1 MLHAVRMSDLEGF
14 SSLARRLGLE
24 SQEAPCILVVDDE
37 PENVALLE
45 ALLSPCGRV
54 RAASSAAEALGWAE
68 REAVDVVVTDQRM
81 PGMTGVELLE
91 QLRQRLPD
99 VQGVLTTAWA
109 DVATLQRAIN
119 RASVFRVLCKPYDA
133 DELVRVVEQAR
144 QHVRAV
150 RMNRE
155 LLTLLS
161 SRSESLGLALQ
172 ELRATQMKLVHLDR
186 LSTIGRLT
194 AGITHDLRNVM
205 QAMVLLDEHLGPSDV
220 PPLVAECLRLGVTGM
235 RSFLD
240 SLRAVHQFGGG
251 GLSLAEREVGVEQLL
266 HDAQVMVS
274 LDPVHCARSLHITLA
289 PSLPR
294 LRADPPKLVQVL
306 VNLIRNAM
314 QATSDG
320 GTVRVDAAAAPGGVT
335 ISVVDDGPGVSPA
348 IAARLFEPF
357 ASTKGDVG
365 VGVGL
370 YMARIV
376 AASHGGTLEHVPRAE
391 RGARFDLWLPAP

>member
-1 MLHAVRMSDLEGF
+1 MSDLEGF

-24 SQEAPCILVVDDE
+24 EREAPSILVVDDE
-37 PENVALLE
+37 PENLE
-45 ALLSPCGRV
+45 ILQALLSPCGTV
-54 RAASSAAEALGWAE
+54 RAAGSAAEALAWAE

-91 QLRQRLPD
+91 QLRQRFPD
-99 VQGVLTTAWA
+99 LQGVLTTAWA
-109 DVATLQRAIN
+109 DVSTLQRAIN
-119 RASVFRVLCKPYDA
+119 RAGVFRVLCKPYDA
-133 DELVRVVEQAR
+133 DELLGVVEQAQ
-144 QHVRAV
+144 QHLRAV
-150 RMNRE
+150 RLNRE

-161 SRSESLGLALQ
+161 SRSESLGRALH
-172 ELRATQMKLVHLDR
+172 ELREAQQKLVHLDR

-220 PPLVAECLRLGVTGM
+220 PPLVAECVRVGVSGM

-240 SLRAVHQFGGG
+240 SLRTVHQFGGG
-251 GLSLAEREVGVEQLL
+251 GLSLAESEVCVEQLL
-266 HDAQVMVS
+266 HDVQVMVT
-274 LDPVHCARSLHITLA
+274 LDPVHRARSLHIALA

-294 LRADPPKLVQVL
+294 LRGDRPKLVQVL
-306 VNLIRNAM
+306 MNLVRNAM
-314 QATSDG
+314 QATGDG
-320 GTVRVDAAAAPGGVT
+320 GAVHVDAAPARGGVT
-335 ISVVDDGPGVSPA
+335 ISVVDDGPGVAPA

-365 VGVGL
+365 VGMGL

-376 AASHGGTLEHVPRAE
+376 AASHGGTLEHVPSVE
-391 RGARFDLWLPAP
+391 QGARFELWLPSP